1 MTSLHQQIIES
12 TAILPG
18 ELTLDWADADLERLL
33 DDESTLVEPPVVRRR
48 EIARGIARCAD
59 GTAAFTYLFFSDDE
73 FDIGRAKSI
82 CRKCARRE
90 ECLAGAR
97 LRREPC
103 GVWGG
108 ELFVDGEVVA
118 VKRGRGRPPKQP
130 RPPIEVDEVPV
141 PPHLVA

>member
-1 MTSLHQQIIES
+1 MTSLDQHTQMPTIS
-12 TAILPG
+12 PFDLA
-18 ELTLDWADADLERLL
+18 ELEELALELEFARH
-33 DDESTLVEPPVVRRR
+33 ERPRARR
-48 EIARGIARCAD
+48 GVARCAD

-82 CRKCARRE
+82 CRRCVLRE

-130 RPPIEVDEVPV
+130 RPPIEVDEVPI
-141 PPHLVA
+141 PPHFAAPPRSPWVA

>member
-1 MTSLHQQIIES
+1 MTSLQHTTRGDFTVD
-12 TAILPG
+12 TA
-18 ELTLDWADADLERLL
+18 ELAIAWAAPDLERLL
-33 DDESTLVEPPVVRRR
+33 DDLYVGGDDEPPAVWRR
-48 EIARGIARCAD
+48 GVARCAD
-59 GTAAFTYLFFSDDE
+59 GTAAFTHLFFSDDE
-73 FDIGRAKSI
+73 FDIGRAKAI
-82 CRKCARRE
+82 CRKCVLREDCLATARR
-90 ECLAGAR
+90 
-97 LRREPC
+97 RREPC

>member
-1 MTSLHQQIIES
+1 MTSLHQQIIETPS
-12 TAILPG
+12 IVFGAILPG
-18 ELTLDWADADLERLL
+18 ELTLDWVDTDLEPVA
-33 DDESTLVEPPVVRRR
+33 LVEPPVVRRR
-48 EIARGIARCAD
+48 EIARGVARCAD

-82 CRKCARRE
+82 CRKCTRRE
-90 ECLAGAR
+90 DCLAGAR